1 MATTY
6 KPEGHLIATPENRE
20 SIASLQGLER
30 AMTLGRIL
38 EAPVTLCDGKMRLH
52 VDLYGVRG
60 IIEKEEVAFS
70 PIGESVKDIAVI
82 TRVGKPV
89 CFKVI
94 GFEKQG
100 GKTVAILSRR
110 AAQMECYH
118 NYISTLVCGDII
130 RGRITHLENFGA
142 FVDIGCGI
150 VSLLS
155 IDCMSVSRIPHPRER
170 VAVAEDI
177 WAVVKAVDSIEKRVF
192 ISQREL
198 LGTWEENASAF
209 EAGQTVAGVV
219 RSVESYGSFIELAPN
234 LAGLAELKTDE
245 MNLQIESL
253 IGQHVAVYIKSIIP
267 ERMKIKLVLVDGYRG
282 GIRKMPLRYYI
293 SGESCSHINYW
304 RYSPE
309 CSQKIVDT
317 VFSEESLA

>member
-6 KPEGHLIATPENRE
+6 KPEGHLITTPENRE
-20 SIASLQGLER
+20 MIASLQGLER

-38 EAPVTLCDGKMRLH
+38 EAPVVLCDGRMRLH
-52 VDLYGVRG
+52 VDLYGIKGV
-60 IIEKEEVAFS
+60 IEKEEVSYS
-70 PIGESVKDIAVI
+70 PVGESVKDIAVI

-89 CFKVI
+89 CFKVM

-118 NYISTLVCGDII
+118 NYLSTLICGDVIQ
-130 RGRITHLENFGA
+130 GRVTHLENFGA

-170 VAVAEDI
+170 VSVAQDI
-177 WAVVKAVDSIEKRVF
+177 WAIVKAIDRVEKRIF

-198 LGTWEENASAF
+198 LGTWEENAAAF
-209 EAGQTVAGVV
+209 EAGQTVAGIV
-219 RSVESYGSFIELAPN
+219 RSVESYGAFIELAPN
-234 LAGLAELKTDE
+234 LAGLAELKSDD

-253 IGQHVAVYIKSIIP
+253 IGQYAAVYIKSIIP
-267 ERMKIKLVLVDGYRG
+267 ERMKIKLVLVDAYRG
-282 GIRKMPLRYYI
+282 ELRKMPLKYYI
-293 SGESCSHINYW
+293 DGEICPHMDYW

-317 VFSEESLA
+317 VFPSDSLA